1 MTAVEEIESRRAN
14 RALNIDDPNYGLPT
28 YVLRPSARHA
38 HAAAYIAQTGR
49 SVGLELVAHRVATLR
64 YEWGR
69 PEHGHVVLLRKV
81 GADPTSTVE
90 ADKLPSASSSSPDQ
104 ESVLQPEPELEA
116 QSDSQQQESVTDLL
130 ATPARE
136 APQMDHALTCSSSDA
151 SDWSGF
157 APALS
162 ALQPQCGPFARTS
175 DSSTED
181 IALLSAWLAA

>member
-1 MTAVEEIESRRAN
+1 MTAVEELESRRAN
-14 RALNIDDPNYGLPT
+14 RALDTDDSNYGLPT

-69 PEHGHVVLLRKV
+69 PEHGHIVLLRKV
-81 GADPTSTVE
+81 GAHSMPRLE
-90 ADKLPSASSSSPDQ
+90 ANQVPPASSGPER
-104 ESVLQPEPELEA
+104 ESVSEPGSEPGPRPEP
-116 QSDSQQQESVTDLL
+116 QGQVDSQTAQLREDL
-130 ATPARE
+130 AAPMREPAG
-136 APQMDHALTCSSSDA
+136 LSSSACQA

-175 DSSTED
+175 DSSNEGD
-181 IALLSAWLAA
+181 ALLSAWLGA

>member
-49 SVGLELVAHRVATLR
+49 SVGLEVVAHRVATLR

-69 PEHGHVVLLRKV
+69 PEHGHVVLLRRV
-81 GADPTSTVE
+81 GVDSTSTVE
-90 ADKLPSASSSSPDQ
+90 ADKLPRATSSSPDR
-104 ESVLQPEPELEA
+104 ESVPQLEPEPEA
-116 QSDSQQQESVTDLL
+116 QMMQQQGGVTDLL
-130 ATPARE
+130 AAPAVE
-136 APQMDHALTCSSSDA
+136 ASQTDHAPTCSSSDA
-151 SDWSGF
+151 SGWSGF